1 MRCFICNFVRWR
13 RSRGWL
19 RLPMPAK
26 GLASRIHPV
35 LRPAIF
41 FCCDARSCT
50 RSFGRS
56 NRYSFNSFLA
66 YFHLNSYFL
75 NKSFVGIYRHTYVH
89 TYIFT
94 VLASVLQFRIG
105 TNDGVHGNFSF
116 SASNEA
122 EKIYTKANV
131 KFESLKRNGR
141 EMKKE
146 AATNV

>member
-75 NKSFVGIYRHTYVH
+75 NKSFVGIYI
-89 TYIFT
+89 YIHIYSQFLPPFYSSALGRMMGCMET
-94 VLASVLQFRIG
+94 FHSLHQMRQKKFIQRQTSSLNHSNVTDEKWKRKLQQMF
-105 TNDGVHGNFSF
+105 
-116 SASNEA
+116 
-122 EKIYTKANV
+122 K
-131 KFESLKRNGR
+131 
-141 EMKKE
+141 
-146 AATNV
+146 